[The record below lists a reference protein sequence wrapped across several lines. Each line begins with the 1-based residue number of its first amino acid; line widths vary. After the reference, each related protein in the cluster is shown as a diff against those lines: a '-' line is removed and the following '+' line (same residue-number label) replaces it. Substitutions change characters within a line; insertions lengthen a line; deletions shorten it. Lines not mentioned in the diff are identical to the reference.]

1 MSTFYCSAYIPGML
15 TVSTTFGTGCIEVI
29 RNAKIVDLATSTT
42 YRTVAALP
50 WEMNSGLFVLIS

>member
-1 MSTFYCSAYIPGML
+1 ML